1 MCGLR
6 QVVELLSISFLGCKT
21 GLKKNIYSPPKAGS
35 RFYGVTEVSTIC
47 NPPAPCTYRAAANG
61 MFAESPNWR
70 MTGAAFGGL
79 GSESGLELISKL
91 EEMLFFNLRV
101 GLMGLTMVPHV
112 TVLGTNS
119 CSDVNSSVLR
129 KAVSDQC

>member
-6 QVVELLSISFLGCKT
+6 QVVELLSLSFLGYKT
-21 GLKKNIYSPPKAGS
+21 GLRKPLHPSEGWLEILWSH
-35 RFYGVTEVSTIC
+35 RVSTIC

-70 MTGAAFGGL
+70 VTGAAFGGL

-91 EEMLFFNLRV
+91 EEILFFNLGV
-101 GLMGLTMVPHV
+101 GLMGLTMVPCV

-119 CSDVNSSVLR
+119 CSDVNSSLLR